1 MNCPHCDRDL
11 EEPVELTTGLC
22 TSDDCPRHDLPTA
35 LLVRQLPTYTT
46 TVTFIVNGE
55 SRTLTFEAQARS
67 EYAAEQMAAHGVKA
81 LHPECRI
88 TALTTTGA

>member
-1 MNCPHCDRDL
+1 M
-11 EEPVELTTGLC
+11 
-22 TSDDCPRHDLPTA
+22 PTF
-35 LLVRQLPTYTT
+35 TT

-81 LHPECRI
+81 LHPDCRI
-88 TALTTTGA
+88 TALTTTGATT

>member
-1 MNCPHCDRDL
+1 M
-11 EEPVELTTGLC
+11 TTF
-22 TSDDCPRHDLPTA
+22 
-35 LLVRQLPTYTT
+35 TT

-81 LHPECRI
+81 LHPDCTI
-88 TALTTTGA
+88 TNLTTTGA

>member
-1 MNCPHCDRDL
+1 M
-11 EEPVELTTGLC
+11 
-22 TSDDCPRHDLPTA
+22 PTF
-35 LLVRQLPTYTT
+35 TT

-81 LHPECRI
+81 LHPDCRI
-88 TALTTTGA
+88 TNLQTTGAQA